1 MRYFGRLAVIILF
14 WGSSLCA
21 QSYVSVKPLK
31 GDGIMSLLR
40 RYFLP
45 TDKEAQRLFKELNKD
60 KFDENDA
67 LKAGVTY
74 DLPVLVYNYNGQTIR
89 STLGISDYNL
99 AKKIQTYNERL
110 VRSKLKNEL
119 YKIDLQLWVPVY
131 LVPMEAGSV
140 SKGEFTIFG
149 KENSSISLVDNKLM
163 GKIFYLVSGH
173 GGPDPGAIGKRGNS
187 RLYEDEYAYDI
198 TLRLARQLLQHDAKV
213 YIIVRDPN
221 DGIRDDAI
229 LKGDHDEYYYG
240 NQRISSNKLTRL
252 NQRVKII
259 NDLYYRNRSITKKSI
274 YHHLARRFTVQL

>member
-1 MRYFGRLAVIILF
+1 MI
-14 WGSSLCA
+14 C
-21 QSYVSVKPLK
+21 SY
-31 GDGIMSLLR
+31 G
-40 RYFLP
+40 F
-45 TDKEAQRLFKELNKD
+45 
-60 KFDENDA
+60 
-67 LKAGVTY
+67 
-74 DLPVLVYNYNGQTIR
+74 
-89 STLGISDYNL
+89 
-99 AKKIQTYNERL
+99 
-110 VRSKLKNEL
+110 
-119 YKIDLQLWVPVY
+119 PVY

-259 NDLYYRNRSITKKSI
+259 NDLYYRNRSITKNQYTI
-274 YHHLARRFTVQL
+274 ILPRRFTVQL